1 MVVTRF
7 EDQEQQHKI
16 KIIALNS
23 MSQDYIFNF
32 SHGFQ
37 RPSSDQDQQPQPL
50 MGLEDEGTGML
61 SEMFNFPTAGPATEL
76 LQNQINYRNSAQA
89 MQLFLMNPSH
99 ESPSSSTL
107 HMFPSSSPALHH
119 QQSFGSSSVQGQFGP
134 STQFTWVPPGGG
146 IAHEGGGDSH
156 GLSLSLSSTLQH
168 LEGAKVEELRIGDN
182 PAMFYFN
189 QGAGG
194 GGSDPYRH
202 MGGGGGVAGPT
213 HHPSQVGY
221 GSSLGVV
228 KALRT
233 SRYVK
238 AAQELLEEFC
248 SVGRSQFKINKS
260 GSKTTPNQNPSS
272 GGGGGASSASSKDPP
287 SLSSAERIEHQR
299 RKSKLLSMLD
309 EASQSLNFSL
319 SLYIYIN
326 IVVGINNGTDILK
339 SPEHKKIPALN
350 RVPLG

>member
-1 MVVTRF
+1 MVVTRL
-7 EDQEQQHKI
+7 EDI
-16 KIIALNS
+16 VLNS
-23 MSQDYIFNF
+23 MSQDYNIFNF

-37 RPSSDQDQQPQPL
+37 RPSSDHQDQQQPQPL
-50 MGLEDEGTGML
+50 MGLEDHEGTGML
-61 SEMFNFPTAGPATEL
+61 SEMFNFPTAAAAAGPATEL
-76 LQNQINYRNSAQA
+76 LQNQINYRNSTAQA

-99 ESPSSSTL
+99 DQSPSSSTL
-107 HMFPSSSPALHH
+107 HMFPSSTPTLHH

-146 IAHEGGGDSH
+146 TVHEGGGDSH

-189 QGAGG
+189 QGVAGGGG
-194 GGSDPYRH
+194 GGSDLYRH
-202 MGGGGGVAGPT
+202 QI
-213 HHPSQVGY
+213 QVGY

-233 SRYVK
+233 SKYVK

-248 SVGRSQFKINKS
+248 SVGRGQFKVNKS
-260 GSKTTPNQNPSS
+260 GSKPTPNPNPSS
-272 GGGGGASSASSKDPP
+272 DGGGSGGGSTASSKDPP

-309 EASQSLNFSL
+309 EASQSLNFS
-319 SLYIYIN
+319 SL
-326 IVVGINNGTDILK
+326 
-339 SPEHKKIPALN
+339 
-350 RVPLG
+350 